1 VHEAVTERWK
11 INDVVI
17 MGDFNADLNYIRSS
31 DFRDIDLFTDKK
43 FHWLIS
49 SDEDTTVTKTDAAYD
64 RIVVTGEKLLAA
76 IKQDTVGPFHFHKEY
91 NLPEE
96 EALDVSDHY
105 PIEMTLQIS
114 ERIELPQL
122 HGQLIKTS
130 SDSSKVWMIN
140 EYGHKVEI
148 PEGALKTVFRA
159 SKGTIQTLPS
169 TLTPIREAD
178 SLDADALLAKS
189 SDSNIY
195 LISNGMKR
203 MIADTKTLDYYH
215 FNGEA
220 AVTLPLVVLKSIPEG
235 RPIQYPNPTLRGSRK
250 RAREQMG

>member
-1 VHEAVTERWK
+1 
-11 INDVVI
+11 
-17 MGDFNADLNYIRSS
+17 
-31 DFRDIDLFTDKK
+31 
-43 FHWLIS
+43 
-49 SDEDTTVTKTDAAYD
+49 
-64 RIVVTGEKLLAA
+64 
-76 IKQDTVGPFHFHKEY
+76 
-91 NLPEE
+91 
-96 EALDVSDHY
+96 
-105 PIEMTLQIS
+105 
-114 ERIELPQL
+114 
-122 HGQLIKTS
+122 
-130 SDSSKVWMIN
+130 MIN